1 MSCLRMFKEIH
12 INRRT
17 LNFNLFIKIYT
28 YYSRKLEISIKKDI
42 YSGIL
47 AYKKKKIYNYIIL
60 RSSPLE
66 KILLHFFT
74 RDIDSVGFDISLDLL
89 MYFISSIE
97 YIGKGCG
104 QRRFQH
110 LKDAKLYLQGCW
122 KGKVSLKLK
131 ILAEHLKNH
140 EGLLVIQLF
149 ADADNYMAL
158 CREHAMICTC
168 LGFITNVRKG
178 SPYGEMVLSWTDLE
192 TLNYGYMCLF
202 LALRQCITER
212 PNEIYLKHV

>member
-1 MSCLRMFKEIH
+1 MFKEIH

-89 MYFISSIE
+89 MYLISSTL
-97 YIGKGCG
+97 GKAVA
-104 QRRFQH
+104 
-110 LKDAKLYLQGCW
+110 KDD
-122 KGKVSLKLK
+122 SS
-131 ILAEHLKNH
+131 I
-140 EGLLVIQLF
+140 
-149 ADADNYMAL
+149 
-158 CREHAMICTC
+158 
-168 LGFITNVRKG
+168 
-178 SPYGEMVLSWTDLE
+178 
-192 TLNYGYMCLF
+192 
-202 LALRQCITER
+202 
-212 PNEIYLKHV
+212 